1 MQDNQNSMPNQNS
14 SQFNFGEFERKGSSF
29 TWEVIYLK
37 GVRRRGHT
45 KPKGQAE
52 PFAGNH
58 YKLLK
63 NAFDRLLIKC
73 NYLKKIQRIT
83 VWRCTTDY
91 DKNNIEFFTLYP
103 AEFRLSVFLQSM
115 TKEETEALRELLRG
129 YYEAPAAIYGV
140 SNTNDMSQL
149 FSCKSTVNPDKSDQ
163 PQKVKT
169 FEELNAE
176 AKKIV
181 FKNNGQY
188 EDYVNSL
195 PTYLTPHQKN
205 GLLCNILENKAN
217 NKWLSKP

>member
-1 MQDNQNSMPNQNS
+1 MQDNQNSMPKNA
-14 SQFNFGEFERKGSSF
+14 SQFNYGEFERKGSSF
-29 TWEVIYLK
+29 TWEIIFLK

-52 PFAGNH
+52 PFGGNH

-63 NAFDRLLIKC
+63 NAFDRLLVKG

-91 DKNNIEFFTLYP
+91 DKDNIEFFTLYP
-103 AEFRLSVFLQSM
+103 AEFRLSVFLQSKP
-115 TKEETEALRELLRG
+115 KEETEALRELLRG

-149 FSCKSTVNPDKSDQ
+149 FSLKSNFNPDKTDQ

-169 FEELNAE
+169 FEELNKE
-176 AKKIV
+176 SKTLYFRNETEFNKYVDSLPKYLNQEQRTKVITEIYLN
-181 FKNNGQY
+181 K
-188 EDYVNSL
+188 VNS
-195 PTYLTPHQKN
+195 
-205 GLLCNILENKAN
+205 
-217 NKWLSKP
+217 KWVNRQ